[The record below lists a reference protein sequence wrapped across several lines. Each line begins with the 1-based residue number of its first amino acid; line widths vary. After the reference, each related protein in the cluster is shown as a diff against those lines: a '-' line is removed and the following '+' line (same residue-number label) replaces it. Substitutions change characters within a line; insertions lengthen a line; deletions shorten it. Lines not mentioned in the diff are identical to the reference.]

1 MANEIERTNI
11 SASKYVD
18 ATSRYLN
25 SDVIYYNG
33 PSDKK
38 VLTFNTYKRQTP
50 RISVNDKFTV
60 ISAAT
65 QYRPDLISN
74 TIYGFPHYWWKIME
88 FNGISDIFDFK
99 AGMTIRLPEFI

>member
-1 MANEIERTNI
+1 MANEIEKTDINV
-11 SASKYVD
+11 SNYVD
-18 ATSRYLN
+18 ATSRYQTSRVL
-25 SDVIYYNG
+25 YYNG
-33 PSDKK
+33 PGDKK
-38 VLTFNTYKRQTP
+38 VLTFDTYKRRTP

-88 FNGISDIFDFK
+88 FNGITDILDFK
-99 AGMTIRLPEFI
+99 AGITIRLPEFI